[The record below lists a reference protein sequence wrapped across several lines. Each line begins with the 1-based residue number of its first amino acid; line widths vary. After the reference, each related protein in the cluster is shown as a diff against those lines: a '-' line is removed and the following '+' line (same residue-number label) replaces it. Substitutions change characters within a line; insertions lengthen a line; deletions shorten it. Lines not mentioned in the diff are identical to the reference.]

1 MATDSIDRALVDDLK
16 EKVATG
22 CRILAKLGLADYLG
36 HVSARVPGAASVL
49 IKARGTDLGNLLE
62 MTAERVVMVDMEANL
77 IEGAYRAPGET
88 KLHTE
93 VYKARAD
100 VMALVHTHQH
110 YATSFGAAG
119 KPILPMLGV
128 MSAPCAEPLP
138 TYHSSRKVVTTEQ
151 GADVAR
157 VMGKAVGCHLKN
169 HGILMTGRSVE
180 EAVIYAIWLEMQAK
194 MTLYGYLLGN
204 VSPQS
209 PEEVKLNM
217 EEADPIEGRWKYYVS
232 LLNQPYVTI

>member
-1 MATDSIDRALVDDLK
+1 MAIENANKETIDELK

-36 HVSARVPGAASVL
+36 HVSARVPGTEYVL

-62 MTAERVVMVDMEANL
+62 MTPDRVVMVDLEANHV
-77 IEGAYRAPGET
+77 EGKYRAPGET

-93 VYKARAD
+93 VFKARPD
-100 VMALVHTHQH
+100 VMGLVHTHQH
-110 YATSFGAAG
+110 LATSFGAAG

-138 TYHSSRKVVTTEQ
+138 TYHSSRKVVTAEQ
-151 GADVAR
+151 GADVAEAL
-157 VMGKAVGCHLKN
+157 GKAVGCHLKN

-194 MTLYGYLLGN
+194 MTLFGTMLGN
-204 VSPQS
+204 LSPQS

-217 EEADPIEGRWKYYVS
+217 EEADPMTGRWKYYVS
-232 LLNQPYVTI
+232 LLSQPYVTI

>member
-1 MATDSIDRALVDDLK
+1 MATKNVNQETIDDLK

-36 HVSARVPGAASVL
+36 HVSARVPGTKYVL

-62 MTAERVVMVDMEANL
+62 MTPDRVVMVDLEANHV
-77 IEGAYRAPGET
+77 EGKYRAPGET

-93 VYKARAD
+93 IFKARSD
-100 VMALVHTHQH
+100 VMGLVHTHQH
-110 YATSFGAAG
+110 LATSFGAAG

-138 TYHSSRKVVTTEQ
+138 TYHSSRKVVTAEQ
-151 GADVAR
+151 GADVAKAL
-157 VMGKAVGCHLKN
+157 GNAVGCHLKN

-194 MTLYGYLLGN
+194 MTLLGAMLGN
-204 VSPQS
+204 LNPQS

-217 EEADPIEGRWKYYVS
+217 EEADPMTGRWKYYVS